1 MKNLTDKKVK
11 EIIASRN
18 NPEKRYHTLYNRYKE
33 AEKKYNEVASDS
45 RISEQYKKMCLT
57 ECSKAHLNLMGFCTN
72 LVADL
77 IEKNIDIFNL

>member
-33 AEKKYNEVASDS
+33 AEK
-45 RISEQYKKMCLT
+45 
-57 ECSKAHLNLMGFCTN
+57 
-72 LVADL
+72 
-77 IEKNIDIFNL
+77 NIMKS